1 MYKQSYRIFNSK
13 DEFVFRVEGFD
24 TIENGE
30 NLLWDPR
37 HIFLIGECS
46 GKLQVLL
53 QQQLI
58 YGEQFRYSRKIQEN
72 RETYHYTTIDIVNTG
87 NRKIVVQQLGVELP
101 DGFRY
106 NLNEDIEFDRPLC
119 CFPIE
124 LEPEQ
129 FIKCLWLNDDF
140 RDLLVTRHLHEN
152 NKRITFYI
160 QDSAGIYYK
169 RKTTKT
175 PKQFLE
181 EN

>member
-1 MYKQSYRIFNSK
+1 MGPEAHFFDWGMFWQAASAIATTAAVIVALWQTKYVNKK
-13 DEFVFRVEGFD
+13 RV
-24 TIENGE
+24 
-30 NLLWDPR
+30 
-37 HIFLIGECS
+37 
-46 GKLQVLL
+46 K
-53 QQQLI
+53 LI

-181 EN
+181 AN

>member
-1 MYKQSYRIFNSK
+1 M
-13 DEFVFRVEGFD
+13 
-24 TIENGE
+24 
-30 NLLWDPR
+30 
-37 HIFLIGECS
+37 
-46 GKLQVLL
+46 
-53 QQQLI
+53 
-58 YGEQFRYSRKIQEN
+58 
-72 RETYHYTTIDIVNTG
+72 NTG

-175 PKQFLE
+175 PKQIFRRKLKHKVRRFYGLE
-181 EN
+181 REIPEIVH